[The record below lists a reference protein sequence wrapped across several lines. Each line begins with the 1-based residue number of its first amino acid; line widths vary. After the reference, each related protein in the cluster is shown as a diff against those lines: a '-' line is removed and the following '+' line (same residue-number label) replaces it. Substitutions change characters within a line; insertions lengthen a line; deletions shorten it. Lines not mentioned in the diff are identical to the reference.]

1 MKIKDL
7 EKQWEDG
14 VAKSITFIVTKDCQ
28 LACKYCY
35 LVGKNTKERMTWDVA
50 KHAIDYIL
58 DQEADMKEESVI
70 WDFIGGEPF
79 LEIDLVDKICDYLKV
94 EMFRRNH
101 HWFNSYRFSF
111 STNGINYATDK
122 VQHFIKK
129 NHEHLSIGITI
140 DGTKRKHDLN
150 RIWKTAEMEHGIMP
164 KPEEEH
170 GSYDDVVKNIP
181 LWLEQFP
188 GAGTKVTISS
198 ADIPYIKESVL
209 HLYSLGIHEVN
220 INCVFEDVW
229 KDGDDKLFEQQLTEL
244 ADAIIDGGYYTDYAC
259 SFFTEHMGKPMDC
272 QSENQNWCGAGRMLA
287 VDAEG
292 NFYPC
297 TRFAQYSLRSKKAW
311 IIGNVRDGIDKNKL
325 RPFFTLDRCTQSTDE
340 CIDCEVASGCAWC
353 QGENYDAADTP
364 TVYQRSTA
372 ICKMHKA
379 RVRANNYYWNK
390 LYRKLEKEGE
400 REAFENRKK
409 AESPKC

>member
-7 EKQWEDG
+7 DKQWEDG

-50 KHAIDYIL
+50 KQAIDYIL
-58 DQEADMKEESVI
+58 DHESDMSEESVI

-79 LEIDLVDKICDYLKV
+79 LEIDLIDKICDYLKV

-150 RIWKTAEMEHGIMP
+150 RIWKTAEMELGIMP
-164 KPEEEH
+164 KPEEEQ

-244 ADAIIDGGYYTDYAC
+244 ADAIIDCGYYTDYAC

-340 CIDCEVASGCAWC
+340 CINCEVASGCAWC

-409 AESPKC
+409 TESPKC